1 MDNKFMDKVAKE
13 LEYLL
18 PIPKK
23 PLQQPKNPCQQ
34 CQKLKEGKLCQPTI

>member
-13 LEYLL
+13 LEYN
-18 PIPKK
+18 K

-34 CQKLKEGKLCQPTI
+34 CQKLKEGKSCQPSTN